1 MVESVVIPNDDETE
15 NLGGK
20 TKKKQLRLSDTL
32 YYKTYVS
39 YSATDNT
46 KLISHAW

>member
-15 NLGGK
+15 DLGGK
-20 TKKKQLRLSDTL
+20 TKEKQLKLSDAI
-32 YYKTYVS
+32 YVY

-46 KLISHAW
+46 KLISHAWSIS